1 MRIHGARQ
9 QREAIKRTPRE
20 QLEPV
25 FKVYIHRNVVL
36 MKTFIELDQH
46 EVCGAFCAD
55 SHMCKFCVSPGQAL
69 DALGNTRWRVNKR
82 VLSVVDRIWANGG
95 HLADLV
101 DRNDVSLSV
110 IFFFSLKYFQLM
122 CMPFL

>member
-46 EVCGAFCAD
+46 
-55 SHMCKFCVSPGQAL
+55 
-69 DALGNTRWRVNKR
+69 
-82 VLSVVDRIWANGG
+82 
-95 HLADLV
+95 
-101 DRNDVSLSV
+101 
-110 IFFFSLKYFQLM
+110 
-122 CMPFL
+122 